1 MIDQPFEQ
9 RVEAW
14 LRADAATALVAL
26 YAALGGGWDAT
37 VIPQAP
43 ISNPEAR

>member
-1 MIDQPFEQ
+1 MS
-9 RVEAW
+9 RSAGLARTVTAAW
-14 LRADAATALVAL
+14 VATALVAL